1 MSMNRQGFT
10 IGKVLGVHGL
20 KGDVKCFP
28 LTDYVKRFEILNEVK
43 LTNDI
48 ITKNVNIEKVRYSN
62 NIVIIK
68 FYGYDSIN
76 SVEKFKNWFIKIT
89 DEQALPLSADE
100 YYVRDLYD
108 LDVYTEEGDKI
119 GVISEIIST
128 GANDVY
134 VVKISEDRELLIPS
148 IKDCI
153 KKVELSDNK
162 MIVKLLEG
170 L

>member
-1 MSMNRQGFT
+1 
-10 IGKVLGVHGL
+10 L